1 MRRLVGNELAGIGR
15 RVQTEIEVEGLT
27 AAIREALIRLMDVE
41 ATAHIRGGPNALRIN
56 GYM

>member
-15 RVQTEIEVEGLT
+15 RVQTETDVDGLT
-27 AAIREALIRLMDVE
+27 KAIHEALIRLIDVE
-41 ATAHIRGGPNALRIN
+41 AAARIRSGPNALRVN

>member
-15 RVQTEIEVEGLT
+15 RVQTETEVDGLT
-27 AAIREALIRLMDVE
+27 TAIREALTRLMDVE
-41 ATAHIRGGPNALRIN
+41 AAARIRGGPNALRVN